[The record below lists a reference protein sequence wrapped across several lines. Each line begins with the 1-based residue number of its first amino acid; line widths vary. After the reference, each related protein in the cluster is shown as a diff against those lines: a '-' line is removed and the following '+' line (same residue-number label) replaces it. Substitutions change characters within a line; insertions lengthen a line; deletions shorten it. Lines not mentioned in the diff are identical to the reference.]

1 MPQQLDEIL
10 AGVPF
15 FEGMGED
22 ELALIA
28 GCGR

>member
-10 AGVPF
+10 TQVPF
-15 FEGMGED
+15 FEGMTAHD
-22 ELALIA
+22 VALIA